1 MRLGDAD
8 RVNITTFDAAGE
20 GTTSTNFVV
29 GMDGDRVGLWTTE
42 SGPWAQRLELS
53 EVVSLH
59 AATSSGKVL
68 REEPV
73 LEGRARLVLEG
84 EEFDAVRAATQAKYG
99 VAMKMAEV
107 AAWAWELGK
116 KGTPDGVVVVT
127 IVG

>member
-107 AAWAWELGK
+107 ADWAWELGK
-116 KGTPDGVVVVT
+116 KATPDGVVVVT